1 MYDEFSVIFVTSID
15 VDECKEKQ
23 EEDEEEEDEEEDGSG
38 VCEEGKY
45 CFNIPGSFRCNGRW
59 RDCKNIYWKMAQ
71 VLIVFFCHS
80 FTHKSCEKACMVDYT
95 TLAERGEGG
104 A

>member
-1 MYDEFSVIFVTSID
+1 MIGNCIGYIHVHVHVQLYVYDEFSIIFATSID

-23 EEDEEEEDEEEDGSG
+23 EENEEEDGSG

-59 RDCKNIYWKMAQ
+59 RDRTI
-71 VLIVFFCHS
+71 
-80 FTHKSCEKACMVDYT
+80 
-95 TLAERGEGG
+95 LAERGRDIG
-104 A
+104 